1 MYLLMTVFAFWD
13 GQDAHQPQTGAA
25 KQRIV
30 CKANGSVAWRSE
42 RSHYEQHYE

>member
-25 KQRIV
+25 KQSDV
-30 CKANGSVAWRSE
+30 SKQTGLWPALKTFAL
-42 RSHYEQHYE
+42 

>member
-25 KQRIV
+25 KQSVYQSKYEIV
-30 CKANGSVAWRSE
+30 IISLL
-42 RSHYEQHYE
+42 YI